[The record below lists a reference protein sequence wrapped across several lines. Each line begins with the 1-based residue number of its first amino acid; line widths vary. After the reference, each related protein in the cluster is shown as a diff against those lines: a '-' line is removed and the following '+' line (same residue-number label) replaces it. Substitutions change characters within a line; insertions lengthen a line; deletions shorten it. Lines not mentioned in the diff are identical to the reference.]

1 MASRYST
8 IAIKPK
14 VHEDIKKLAKHSFQ
28 TVGGYIEKL
37 IEREMKQ
44 MKNVDFG
51 RQAPRFLHI
60 PPFVCSL
67 FSRTFWGRFLSDF

>member
-1 MASRYST
+1 MVSRYST

-37 IEREMKQ
+37 IEKEMKQ
-44 MKNVDFG
+44 FKWEKDNG
-51 RQAPRFLHI
+51 K
-60 PPFVCSL
+60 SN
-67 FSRTFWGRFLSDF
+67 LS

>member
-1 MASRYST
+1 MASKYST

-37 IEREMKQ
+37 IEKEMKQ
-44 MKNVDFG
+44 MKWEKEHGNNMSQLQG
-51 RQAPRFLHI
+51 
-60 PPFVCSL
+60 
-67 FSRTFWGRFLSDF
+67 

>member
-14 VHEDIKKLAKHSFQ
+14 VHEDIKKLAKHSIQ

-44 MKNVDFG
+44 MKWEKENG
-51 RQAPRFLHI
+51 NNMSQLQ
-60 PPFVCSL
+60 
-67 FSRTFWGRFLSDF
+67 G

>member
-1 MASRYST
+1 MVSRYST

-44 MKNVDFG
+44 MKWEKENG
-51 RQAPRFLHI
+51 NNMSQLQ
-60 PPFVCSL
+60 
-67 FSRTFWGRFLSDF
+67 G

>member
-37 IEREMKQ
+37 IETYNLRGKTEIEKETMEKLLLE
-44 MKNVDFG
+44 
-51 RQAPRFLHI
+51 AIHI
-60 PPFVCSL
+60 
-67 FSRTFWGRFLSDF
+67 

>member
-14 VHEDIKKLAKHSFQ
+14 VHEDIKKLAKHSYQ

-37 IEREMKQ
+37 IEKEMKQ
-44 MKNVDFG
+44 MKWEKENG
-51 RQAPRFLHI
+51 NNISQLQ
-60 PPFVCSL
+60 
-67 FSRTFWGRFLSDF
+67 G

>member
-14 VHEDIKKLAKHSFQ
+14 VHEDIKKLAKHSYQ

-37 IEREMKQ
+37 IEKEMKQ
-44 MKNVDFG
+44 MKWEKENG
-51 RQAPRFLHI
+51 NHM
-60 PPFVCSL
+60 
-67 FSRTFWGRFLSDF
+67 SRVQG

>member
-14 VHEDIKKLAKHSFQ
+14 VHEDIKKLAKHSYQ

-37 IEREMKQ
+37 IEKEMKQ
-44 MKNVDFG
+44 LKWEKDNG
-51 RQAPRFLHI
+51 K
-60 PPFVCSL
+60 SN
-67 FSRTFWGRFLSDF
+67 LS